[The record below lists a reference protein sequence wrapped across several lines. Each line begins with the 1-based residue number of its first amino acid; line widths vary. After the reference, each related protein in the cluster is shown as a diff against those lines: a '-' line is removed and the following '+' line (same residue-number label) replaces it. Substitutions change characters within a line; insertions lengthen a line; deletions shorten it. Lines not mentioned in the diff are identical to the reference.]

1 MILGGAKGTKD
12 NKSFYRV
19 GMVRKTHRRKTHRRK
34 THRRKTHRK
43 TSRRV
48 HRRRTHRR
56 GGADMCSG
64 FRNRLTALRGE
75 LNAQRNNTIE
85 SFVGKVRGLYDDAKR
100 AGCDKNLL
108 DEIETFENGPVMQRA
123 NALLGN

>member
-1 MILGGAKGTKD
+1 
-12 NKSFYRV
+12 
-19 GMVRKTHRRKTHRRK
+19 MVRKTHRRKTHRRK
-34 THRRKTHRK
+34 THRSK

-64 FRNRLTALRGE
+64 FRNRLAAMRGE
-75 LNAQRNNTIE
+75 LNPQRENTIE
-85 SFVGKVRGLYDDAKR
+85 EFVGKVRALYDDAKR
-100 AGCDKNLL
+100 AGCDQNLL
-108 DEIETFENGPVMQRA
+108 DEIEAFENGPVMQRA

>member
-1 MILGGAKGTKD
+1 MILGGHKGIKY
-12 NKSFYRV
+12 FYRV

-34 THRRKTHRK
+34 IHRRK

-64 FRNRLTALRGE
+64 FRNRLTSLRGE